1 MVDDTTP
8 DRDDRLTT
16 DRRGVLKSM
25 AAGGFGITAAS
36 RIDLETPDRETTPYT
51 DGTYRALVDLV
62 LPPTPELAEELGEE
76 HEPGG
81 AAVGLAPFVISFLD
95 TQVTLPTPTRFEESA
110 PLSTA
115 MANILDEAASEL
127 LARGENADDPDPARF
142 EGGGTFASLSRED
155 RRRAVSLGEE
165 REEFALLIRVA
176 VAAPM
181 FVYYS
186 ERVGYEDYDDR
197 QNRSFEA
204 DIQGWEQTGYEGR
217 EKGHSV
223 LLGYELDE
231 ATDEFEVSTDADL
244 PPTPDAADERIRRGE
259 RR

>member
-1 MVDDTTP
+1 MTDRHTTH
-8 DRDDRLTT
+8 RDDQFAT
-16 DRRGVLKSM
+16 DRRSVLKSM
-25 AAGGFGITAAS
+25 GAGGFGITAGS

-62 LPPTPELAEELGEE
+62 LPPTPELAAELGEE

-81 AAVGLAPFVISFLD
+81 AAVGLTPFVISFLD
-95 TQVTLPTPTRFEESA
+95 AQVTIPTPTQFEESA

-115 MANILDEAASEL
+115 LANILDEAASEL
-127 LARGENADDPDPARF
+127 LARGENDDDPDPTRF
-142 EGGGTFASLSRED
+142 EGGGTFASLSRAD
-155 RRRAVSLGEE
+155 RRRAVSLGEG
-165 REEFALLIRVA
+165 REDVALLIRVA

-186 ERVGYEDYDDR
+186 ERVGYENYDDR
-197 QNRSFEA
+197 ENRSFEA
-204 DIQGWEQTGYEGR
+204 DVQGWEQAGYEGR

-231 ATDEFEVSTDADL
+231 ATDEFEVSDDADL